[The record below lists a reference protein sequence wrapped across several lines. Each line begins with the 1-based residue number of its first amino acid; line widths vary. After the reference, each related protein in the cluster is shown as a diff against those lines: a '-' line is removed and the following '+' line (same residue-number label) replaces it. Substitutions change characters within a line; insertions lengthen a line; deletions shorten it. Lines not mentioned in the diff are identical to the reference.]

1 MKNESQTRILYLLR
15 YLSLHTDEEH
25 PASVAEILDLW
36 KEQGIVSDRRV
47 VYRDIAL
54 LTELGVDIVCV
65 KSSRNSYFLATR
77 QFELPEVK
85 LLVDAIE
92 SSRFITRKKSAKLIE
107 KLTSL
112 VSSHQA
118 RELDRPVY
126 MDGTAKPNNETI
138 YYTVDALHT
147 AIREKRQIRFQYMEF
162 TPCKEKV
169 LKHGG
174 AWYPFSPYALM
185 WQRDYY
191 YAVGWSERHGKV
203 AQFRV
208 DRMVNAEP
216 LDRPAVE
223 TATFDAADYA
233 SKVFGMYDDKIETVT
248 LRCKNR
254 LMRSVIDRFGDGVQ
268 TQPDGPDHFTVQ
280 VEIAP
285 SPPFFGWVFTFAGGI
300 QITGPEGVLLEMQ
313 QMGAWLDK

>member
-1 MKNESQTRILYLLR
+1 M
-15 YLSLHTDEEH
+15 
-25 PASVAEILDLW
+25 
-36 KEQGIVSDRRV
+36 
-47 VYRDIAL
+47 
-54 LTELGVDIVCV
+54 
-65 KSSRNSYFLATR
+65 
-77 QFELPEVK
+77 
-85 LLVDAIE
+85 
-92 SSRFITRKKSAKLIE
+92 
-107 KLTSL
+107 
-112 VSSHQA
+112 
-118 RELDRPVY
+118 
-126 MDGTAKPNNETI
+126 
-138 YYTVDALHT
+138 DALHT